1 MSSNNSKLNE
11 CLKELKK
18 KSRNEKKLIYE
29 KKLYENDINLLME
42 NNKKQYDYI
51 QEMTRIFNQNK
62 EIYERN
68 LLEKNQEI
76 LNLQQ
81 EIQSKEQELERKE
94 QEITY
99 YQERMVYYE
108 SLQRN
113 RRNRNSNNQRNRSNQ
128 TPTQLNR

>member
-81 EIQSKEQELERKE
+81 QIQTKE

-113 RRNRNSNNQRNRSNQ
+113 RRNRNSNNQRNQNYQ
-128 TPTQLNR
+128 TLTTELNR